1 MAMHG
6 SGPWGS
12 GQELFN
18 RFARIDPYLA
28 RVLTLLSKDQS
39 NDIKLEAAVEAGRV
53 YGLQQQRYAMILKK
67 ELNRDWRTA
76 PTAKD
81 W

>member
-1 MAMHG
+1 MD
-6 SGPWGS
+6 
-12 GQELFN
+12 
-18 RFARIDPYLA
+18 RYLA
-28 RVLTLLSKDQS
+28 GQLTELSKDQS

>member
-1 MAMHG
+1 MAMSG
-6 SGPWGS
+6 AGPWGS
-12 GQELFN
+12 GQDLFN
-18 RFARIDPYLA
+18 KHVRMDRHLA
-28 RVLTLLSKDQS
+28 GQLAELSKDQA
-39 NDIKLEAAVEAGRV
+39 NDTKLEAAVEAGRV

-76 PTAKD
+76 PVEKD

>member
-1 MAMHG
+1 MAMSG
-6 SGPWGS
+6 AGPWGS

-18 RFARIDPYLA
+18 KHVRMDRYLA
-28 RVLTLLSKDQS
+28 AQLTELSKDQA
-39 NDIKLEAAVEAGRV
+39 NDLKLEAAVEAGRV
-53 YGLQQQRYAMILKK
+53 YGLQQQRYSMILKR

-76 PTAKD
+76 PVEKD